1 MEILEY
7 IKENSNWIVPI
18 IVAIISGVF
27 GLFKISGRKN
37 SQTIK
42 NVKDSNVQQ
51 ANGSINITINKTGNN
66 K

>member
-1 MEILEY
+1 MEILEF
-7 IKENSNWIVPI
+7 IQRNSNWIVPI

-27 GLFKISGRKN
+27 GLLKIGGHKN

-51 ANGSINITINKTGNN
+51 ANGTINNTINN
-66 K
+66 IESKK

>member
-1 MEILEY
+1 MKILEY

-27 GLFKISGRKN
+27 GLFKISGHKN

-51 ANGSINITINKTGNN
+51 ANGSINIINKTGNN

>member
-1 MEILEY
+1 MKILEY

-42 NVKDSNVQQ
+42 NVKDSNVHQ
-51 ANGSINITINKTGNN
+51 ANGSINITINDIESK

>member
-51 ANGSINITINKTGNN
+51 ANGSINITINKTENN

>member
-18 IVAIISGVF
+18 IVTIISGVF

>member
-18 IVAIISGVF
+18 IVTIISGVF

-51 ANGSINITINKTGNN
+51 ANGSINITINKTENN